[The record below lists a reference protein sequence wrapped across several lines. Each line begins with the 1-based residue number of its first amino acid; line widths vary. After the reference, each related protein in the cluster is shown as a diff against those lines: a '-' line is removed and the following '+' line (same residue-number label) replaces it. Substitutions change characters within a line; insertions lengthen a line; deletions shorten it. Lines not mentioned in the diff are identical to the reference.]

1 MSLRLLQGSSSG
13 CTLSAGLLQVW
24 ILPDCVTPET
34 VLVNAVASGLM
45 LGLSCTGSNIRSPGI
60 YVAFY
65 QGKQKYVETSFS
77 TLGPITGY
85 LQWDQDS
92 VN

>member
-1 MSLRLLQGSSSG
+1 MVAHS
-13 CTLSAGLLQVW
+13 TAGLLQVW
-24 ILPDCVTPET
+24 ILPDYVTPET